1 MIIPQH
7 NVAGW
12 FEIPVIDMDRA
23 VKFYENVLDIRLE
36 RNQMGPLDM
45 AWFPYVDNSIGSGGS
60 LVCHPGYYKPSA
72 DGILIYLTSPSG
84 NIETELQRV
93 ESNGGKI
100 VVPRKLIAEGFGYM
114 GAFIDTEGNRVAL
127 HSRK

>member
-1 MIIPQH
+1 MITPEH

-12 FEIPVIDMDRA
+12 FEIPVTDMDRA
-23 VKFYENVLDIRLE
+23 IKFYESVLDISLS
-36 RNQMGPLDM
+36 RNKMGTLDM
-45 AWFPYVDNSIGSGGS
+45 AWFPYVDHSIGSGGS
-60 LVCHPGYYKPSA
+60 LVCHPDFYKPSP

-93 ESNGGKI
+93 GPNGGTV

-114 GAFIDTEGNRVAL
+114 GAFIDSEGNRVAL
-127 HSRK
+127 HSRE